1 MNTVQPYKWGL
12 ELEYKRPAFTAGSV
26 DRKES
31 VAGYLVATQ
40 IDQKWERKQENNE
53 IKKANMGNK
62 EEIIFYDKNR
72 ILMIPKKFFVNN
84 EKIYQGLFLINR
96 FSQG

>member
-1 MNTVQPYKWGL
+1 
-12 ELEYKRPAFTAGSV
+12 
-26 DRKES
+26 
-31 VAGYLVATQ
+31 
-40 IDQKWERKQENNE
+40 
-53 IKKANMGNK
+53 MGNK

-96 FSQG
+96 FSQGQKEALVNNKWHHSQQI